1 MNPICATVET
11 EDGLRV
17 PVKLL
22 DCDTISQAK
31 EKLLDSMHKAA
42 PVSKRPKLTEVD
54 LGMCKVLPTWSGLI
68 PLENFVQFR
77 YTWPALL
84 AYRAAE

>member
-1 MNPICATVET
+1 MDVVPFSATVEM

-31 EKLLDSMHKAA
+31 EKLLDSMYKAA
-42 PVSKRPKLTEVD
+42 PVSRRPRLTEVD
-54 LGMCKVLPTWSGLI
+54 LG
-68 PLENFVQFR
+68 NFLQG
-77 YTWPALL
+77 
-84 AYRAAE
+84 